1 MGNNLETIVY
11 LLNSL
16 DLKRRNHIIGGV
28 LLGVSMFFGV
38 LSITILTTKAKEI
51 ETNEQ

>member
-16 DLKRRNHIIGGV
+16 DPKRRNHIIGGV
-28 LLGVSMFFGV
+28 LLGVSMFFRSFKHYHFDNKSKGD
-38 LSITILTTKAKEI
+38 
-51 ETNEQ
+51 